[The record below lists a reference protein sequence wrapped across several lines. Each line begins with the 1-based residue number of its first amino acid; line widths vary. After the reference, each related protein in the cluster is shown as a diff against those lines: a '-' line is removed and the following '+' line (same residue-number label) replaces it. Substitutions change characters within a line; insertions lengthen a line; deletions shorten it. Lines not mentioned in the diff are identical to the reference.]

1 MHIIL
6 KLLNATVFYHHLIFE
21 ITYLRVCNLKTLF
34 IIHNAVY
41 FITMSQQISN
51 PLALLGIIKNRLVE
65 SVIGR
70 RNKQALEYRNKVGY
84 CMSYGTT

>member
-1 MHIIL
+1 
-6 KLLNATVFYHHLIFE
+6 
-21 ITYLRVCNLKTLF
+21 
-34 IIHNAVY
+34 
-41 FITMSQQISN
+41 MSQQISN

-84 CMSYGTT
+84 CMSYGTTWVAITHKIMATEAELKTVFNFGWRPSNLELG